1 MGIIFN
7 MVKDYTFLFKGG
19 KFMDNFEKVEG
30 EKLGEVAGGAD
41 TSRDEQI
48 KKATEEFVS
57 KLPPRH
63 KVKIFCYKCR
73 KSYDH
78 WMYPGR
84 FGGRVVCPKCGSGPI
99 RIEDTDEVE
108 TKNEKTK

>member
-30 EKLGEVAGGAD
+30 EKLKEVAGGAD
-41 TSRDEQI
+41 TQRD
-48 KKATEEFVS
+48 KKIEEMVKEMVS
-57 KLPPRH
+57 KMPPRH

-73 KSYDH
+73 KSYDC
-78 WMYPGR
+78 WMYHDG
-84 FGGRVVCPKCGSGPI
+84 FGGRVVCPKCGSEAI
-99 RIEDTDEVE
+99 RTEDTKEIE
-108 TKNEKTK
+108 TKN

>member
-1 MGIIFN
+1 MEN
-7 MVKDYTFLFKGG
+7 K
-19 KFMDNFEKVEG
+19 NKVESLDNNEV
-30 EKLGEVAGGAD
+30 EKVAGGAD
-41 TSRDEQI
+41 TSRD
-48 KKATEEFVS
+48 KKIEEMVKEMVS